1 VTAASK
7 ASRGRCSALAFS
19 IAALAVAGAAGWIF
33 WSMRAAGPI
42 VAGAGVTSERM
53 LSAIE
58 PSLAGGPGD
67 TPVFE
72 LAGAKPG
79 GTMMILGGTHPQE
92 IGGMLAAVLVIENV
106 RVTQGRL
113 IVVPQ
118 ANRSG
123 FTHTDPMEAYLHR
136 FTIDTPGGPRWFR
149 VGMRLTNPAD
159 QWPDPDVF
167 VHSPSKERMVGHEA
181 RNLNRNHPGLSGGWL
196 TARVSHALTALAK
209 QSSLVLDLHEAQPEY
224 PVINMMVAHE
234 HAFETA
240 ATAVSAM
247 QARRI
252 PISLS
257 ASPKNLH
264 GLSHR
269 EFGDHTS
276 AEAVLSESAN
286 PAMGRFRGRTGEEL
300 VVEGRDANYVRAA
313 RLKRLFVGFDE
324 QGWPLKLRVARNL
337 AAIEELINA
346 YNELHPETPIEIENL
361 PAYKDVIARGLGA
374 FLRPPPRAS

>member
-1 VTAASK
+1 MSASD
-7 ASRGRCSALAFS
+7 SRLRAFAFS
-19 IAALAVAGAAGWIF
+19 IAAVAVAGVAAWIF
-33 WSMRAAGPI
+33 WSMREAEPI
-42 VAGAGVTSERM
+42 VAGPGVTARRM
-53 LSAIE
+53 LSATE
-58 PSLAGGPGD
+58 SSLAGGPGD

-72 LAGAKPG
+72 LAGPKPG

-92 IGGMLAAVLVIENV
+92 IGGVLAAVLMIENV
-106 RVTQGRL
+106 RVKQGRL

-123 FTHTDPMEAYLHR
+123 FTHTDPMEAYLHS
-136 FTIDTPGGPRWFR
+136 FVIDTPAGPRWFR

-167 VHSPSKERMVGHEA
+167 VHSPSGERMVGHET
-181 RNLNRNHPGLSGGWL
+181 RNLNRNHPGRPRGWL

-209 QSSLVLDLHEAQPEY
+209 EAALVLDLHEAQPEY

-240 ATAVSAM
+240 ATATAAM

-252 PISLS
+252 PISLA

-269 EFGDHTS
+269 EFGDYTN
-276 AEAVLSESAN
+276 AEAVLTESPN
-286 PAMGRFRGRTGEEL
+286 PAMGRLRGRTGEDL
-300 VVEGRDANYVRAA
+300 VVDGHDSNYVRAA
-313 RLKRLFVGFDE
+313 KLKRLFVSFDE
-324 QGWPLKLRVARNL
+324 QGWPLKTRVARNL

-346 YNELHPETPIEIENL
+346 YNELHPEAPIEVESI
-361 PAYKDVIARGLGA
+361 PAYKDVIARGIGA
-374 FLRPPPRAS
+374 FLQPPPRGQ

>member
-1 VTAASK
+1 MMSAAD
-7 ASRGRCSALAFS
+7 SRLRAFAFS
-19 IAALAVAGAAGWIF
+19 VAAVAVAGASGWIF
-33 WSMRAAGPI
+33 WSMREAEPI
-42 VAGAGVTSERM
+42 VAGPGVTAQRM
-53 LSAIE
+53 LSATE

-72 LAGAKPG
+72 LAGPKPG

-92 IGGMLAAVLVIENV
+92 IGGALAAVLMIENA
-106 RVTQGRL
+106 RVKQGRV

-123 FTHTDPMEAYLHR
+123 FTHTDPMEAYLHS
-136 FTIDTPGGPRWFR
+136 FTIDTPAGPRWFR

-167 VHSPSKERMVGHEA
+167 VHSPSGERMVGHET
-181 RNLNRNHPGLSGGWL
+181 RNLNRNHPGRPRGWL

-209 QSSLVLDLHEAQPEY
+209 EASLVLDLHEAQPEY

-240 ATAVSAM
+240 ATATAAM

-252 PISLS
+252 PISLA

-269 EFGDHTS
+269 EFGDYTN
-276 AEAVLSESAN
+276 AEAVLTESPN
-286 PAMGRFRGRTGEEL
+286 PAMGRLRGRTGEDL
-300 VVEGRDANYVRAA
+300 VVGGHDSNYVRAA
-313 RLKRLFVGFDE
+313 KLKRLFVSFDE
-324 QGWPLKLRVARNL
+324 QGWPLKTRVARNL

-346 YNELHPETPIEIENL
+346 YNELHPEALIEVENI
-361 PAYKDVIARGLGA
+361 PEYKDVIARGLGA
-374 FLRPPPRAS
+374 FLRPPPR